1 MASCAY
7 RRPHVAARPQP
18 APVKNARELD
28 CAGRSRPRARAQL
41 CVTCRIV
48 RPLRAKHCA
57 ASDRCIEQFDHFCP
71 WVGNAIGRRN
81 RALFLAFLWL
91 ELGALGIT
99 AAVGA
104 LRLHAAARR
113 GRPGSAV
120 AWSAAFLVVD
130 CFLALSVGALAVTQ
144 ARRRRRPPDF
154 EPVAPPAR
162 PPAHAPLGGRAASS
176 RRLLTQRW
184 QSRPLPDPRVY
195 QMSWLRLQQA
205 WQRIHLP
212 RLACTCPGC
221 GCSCAW
227 SRRCPSASC
236 AVPARRPHLM
246 RHASCAQATQ
256 VARNITT
263 NEMANWPRYRYLR
276 APDQSFANPFD
287 RGWRHNCLDALFPD
301 EGAAPGVVLHD
312 AKP

>member
-1 MASCAY
+1 MLDSPALRAGAWSQARRRAPAPAADMAACAGVPHAHYGIMRASIGSADGCMSPPARSPIPAKCAY
-7 RRPHVAARPQP
+7 ARPRR
-18 APVKNARELD
+18 ALT
-28 CAGRSRPRARAQL
+28 RARARTQL

-113 GRPGSAV
+113 PRPGSAV
-120 AWSAAFLVVD
+120 AWGAAFLVVD

-144 ARRRRRPPDF
+144 ARPPPSARF

-162 PPAHAPLGGRAASS
+162 PPA
-176 RRLLTQRW
+176 
-184 QSRPLPDPRVY
+184 RPPIGP
-195 QMSWLRLQQA
+195 
-205 WQRIHLP
+205 
-212 RLACTCPGC
+212 
-221 GCSCAW
+221 
-227 SRRCPSASC
+227 
-236 AVPARRPHLM
+236 
-246 RHASCAQATQ
+246 
-256 VARNITT
+256 
-263 NEMANWPRYRYLR
+263 
-276 APDQSFANPFD
+276 
-287 RGWRHNCLDALFPD
+287 
-301 EGAAPGVVLHD
+301 
-312 AKP
+312 